1 MKIVVNKVEANATEV
16 DKPLSLYGGVIPETS
31 SDRLDDIAGWS
42 GKSKRDSQRT
52 SSQLKAEITLNSID
66 MRNIRLRK
74 ASGF

>member
-1 MKIVVNKVEANATEV
+1 MKIVVNQVEANATEV

-31 SDRLDDIAGWS
+31 SDRPDDIAGWS

-52 SSQLKAEITLNSID
+52 KAEITMNSID